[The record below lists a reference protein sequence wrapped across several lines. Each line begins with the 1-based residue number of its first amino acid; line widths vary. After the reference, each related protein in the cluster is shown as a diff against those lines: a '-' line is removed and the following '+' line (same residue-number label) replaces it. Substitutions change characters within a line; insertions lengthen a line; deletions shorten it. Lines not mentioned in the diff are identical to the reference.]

1 METKRSAGSLSL
13 PSPMWREIPLP
24 GEMARRAKGVP
35 PRQAGEPR
43 RGSSPFLKIQIKKT
57 NPITF
62 GFDLISGA
70 PSGTRTA
77 INAQNRRFYADF

>member
-1 METKRSAGSLSL
+1 MHIFNQWCAFG
-13 PSPMWREIPLP
+13 EIPLP

-43 RGSSPFLKIQIKKT
+43 RGSSPFLKIPIKKT

-70 PSGTRTA
+70 PSGTRTPDPL
-77 INAQNRRFYADF
+77 IKSQLLYQLS